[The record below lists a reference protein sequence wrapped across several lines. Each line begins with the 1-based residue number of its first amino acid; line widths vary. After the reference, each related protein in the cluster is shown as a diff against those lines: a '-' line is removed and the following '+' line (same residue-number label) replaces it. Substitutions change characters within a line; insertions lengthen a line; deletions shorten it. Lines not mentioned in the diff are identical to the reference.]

1 MKVTPVFLLM
11 VLLAL
16 WPSAAVHAQAD
27 SPKAERPV
35 WPPAGSTWIITL
47 KLSGSLGSG
56 MREATFESLG
66 EIDWDGRR
74 VMSNFMRG
82 GPRFYFDNGRRIVG
96 SARDG
101 KPIQTYHPY
110 EALYDWPLWV
120 GKSWPS
126 EFQLKSYERNETLDL
141 KFVFAVEAFEEVTVP
156 AGSFKTFRIRR
167 TSPHDRYVIWYEP
180 ELGLEVKRDWERY
193 ATHPFG
199 PGANQME
206 MLSYVIKN

>member
-1 MKVTPVFLLM
+1 MKVKLVFLLM
-11 VLLAL
+11 VLVAL
-16 WPSAAVHAQAD
+16 WPSAPVHAQAE

-35 WPPAGSTWIITL
+35 WPPAGSTWTVTL
-47 KLSGSLGSG
+47 NLSGSLGSG
-56 MREATFESLG
+56 TREATFESLG

-74 VMSNFMRG
+74 VLSNFMRG
-82 GPRFYFDNGRRIVG
+82 GPRFYFDSERRIVG

-120 GKSWPS
+120 GKSWPN
-126 EFQLKSYERNETLDL
+126 EFQLKSYERNETLEI

-167 TSPHDRYVIWYEP
+167 TNPHDRYVIWYEP
-180 ELGLEVKRDWERY
+180 KLGLEVKRDWERY
-193 ATHPFG
+193 ATHPLG
-199 PGANQME
+199 PGTNQME